1 MECAIMKKTIIT
13 VIGQDTVGI
22 IARVC
27 TYLAENQINILD
39 ISQTIVGGYFN
50 MMMVTD
56 ATKSP
61 RTHGEIADEL
71 AMMEPFG
78 KDNEQPV
85 FMVRGVRAGDGR
97 LIGNGTHIRF
107 SIGEYPC
114 SIGCIC
120 FGKAEEYK
128 DMIFGREMI
137 DVVGTIE
144 INEWNGRRSVQMNVK
159 SIGESAVR

>member
-1 MECAIMKKTIIT
+1 
-13 VIGQDTVGI
+13 
-22 IARVC
+22 
-27 TYLAENQINILD
+27 
-39 ISQTIVGGYFN
+39 
-50 MMMVTD
+50 
-56 ATKSP
+56 
-61 RTHGEIADEL
+61 
-71 AMMEPFG
+71 MMEPFG

-107 SIGEYPC
+107 RIGEYPAGIVC
-114 SIGCIC
+114 VC

-128 DMIFGREMI
+128 DMIFAKEMI